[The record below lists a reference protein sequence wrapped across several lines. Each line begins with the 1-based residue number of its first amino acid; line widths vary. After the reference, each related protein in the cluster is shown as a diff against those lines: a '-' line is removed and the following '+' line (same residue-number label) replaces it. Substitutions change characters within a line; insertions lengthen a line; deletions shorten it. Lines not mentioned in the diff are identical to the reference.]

1 MALWSPPD
9 KWEISDLPGGVELS
23 RNPSKPQYDVVIA
36 FFTQKG
42 AIAASI
48 VELQELI
55 RADGRLWLAWPRRA
69 GGHTSDVTDNLVRE
83 VVLPTGLV
91 DTKVA
96 ALDRDWSAL
105 QFVWR
110 KELRAARQ

>member
-1 MALWSPPD
+1 MALWSAPD
-9 KWEISDLPGGVELS
+9 RWEISDLPAGVKVS
-23 RNPSKPQYDVVIA
+23 RRPSKTHYDVVVA
-36 FFTQKG
+36 FFRQRA
-42 AIAASI
+42 AIASSI
-48 VELQELI
+48 EVLQGLI

-69 GGHTSDVTDNLVRE
+69 GGQTSDITDNLVRE

-96 ALDRDWSAL
+96 ALDEDWSAL

-110 KELRAARQ
+110 KELRAAKP